1 MSLVSEYSS
10 RIRYKET
17 LFNLLSLYMW
27 GTWGSGANRPLNRRS
42 GSIQPTC
49 QCVLGHDAE
58 ERKKQLFTHF
68 VLNTNISELQ
78 WLLTGLD
85 VLLLIKHSH
94 LTHRYFHTVKFL
106 RCKIRHC
113 IYLCAFFLIYPLNYL
128 KGETVMLF
136 HFMYFSL
143 HYNLSSGLNVTCVSS
158 SSR

>member
-10 RIRYKET
+10 HIRYKET

-42 GSIQPTC
+42 GSIQSTC

-58 ERKKQLFTHF
+58 ERKNSFSRTLFC
-68 VLNTNISELQ
+68 VQ

-94 LTHRYFHTVKFL
+94 LTHTGTFTLSNFCDV
-106 RCKIRHC
+106 KIRHC
-113 IYLCAFFLIYPLNYL
+113 IYLCAFFLIYPPNYL